1 MTGVFYGVVAA
12 FLILFFKFNLTK
24 WLGVL
29 LMIAI
34 TLVCWYST
42 LISAIVMGQD
52 LANQW
57 AVQYILSFGID

>member
-1 MTGVFYGVVAA
+1 MTGVIYGVFAA
-12 FLILFFKFNLTK
+12 FLILFFKFKITK